1 MSHFHRCEGCGDPGV
16 ERGFKFC
23 SRCCVLLD
31 GMDLTDI
38 IVAPP
43 PARGREPGSDD
54 IKPKPK
60 HDARWLYAAVRK
72 RNKIR
77 EAQAI
82 GRRLKL
88 HSNMLLWTA
97 DQVAMVTEA
106 LVAAKTPR

>member
-1 MSHFHRCEGCGDPGV
+1 
-16 ERGFKFC
+16 
-23 SRCCVLLD
+23 
-31 GMDLTDI
+31 MDLTDI
-38 IVAPP
+38 IVESP

-82 GRRLKL
+82 GRRLHL
-88 HSNMLLWTA
+88 HSNMLCWSVKEV
-97 DQVAMVTEA
+97 DHVVEA
-106 LVAAKTPR
+106 LVAAKMSR